1 MKIIWKK
8 EVLEELQ
15 NELYKA
21 LLEKDIENLLQKRPM
36 LKQELKELELLE
48 SIWKKENGKVVQ
60 IKVGNKII
68 YMVWQNNFEII
79 KLEFLIEKENL
90 REVKI
95 NYYEDTP
102 INEYMVHLLKRE
114 SELKIKLRNPSIT
127 IIEKSQGYS
136 YLLGKHLAL
145 KTRTE
150 KRRFQENNIKTK
162 EIYEKLKLTKKAFY
176 LEKISGEENIVQ
188 KERTL
193 KVSRNHFNKM
203 YQNALALTKEKKV
216 IK

>member
-176 LEKISGEENIVQ
+176 LEKISGEENIEQ

-203 YQNALALTKEKKV
+203 YQNALSLTKEKKV

>member
-21 LLEKDIENLLQKRPM
+21 LLEKDIENLLQKKPM

-95 NYYEDTP
+95 NYYEE
-102 INEYMVHLLKRE
+102 INEYIVHLLKRE

-127 IIEKSQGYS
+127 IIKKSQGYS
-136 YLLGKHLAL
+136 YFLEKHLAL
-145 KTRTE
+145 KTRIE
-150 KRRFQENNIKTK
+150 KRRFQENNIRTK
-162 EIYEKLKLTKKAFY
+162 ETYEKLKLTKKAFY
-176 LEKISGEENIVQ
+176 VEKISGEENIEP

-193 KVSRNHFNKM
+193 KVLRNHFNKI